1 MLAALWQPFAE
12 FAFCSGRCWAGGA
25 GVQRGPLGVFLM
37 LRRMSLIGDAISHGV
52 LPGAALAFWFFG
64 LSLPALT
71 FGGLVAGLGMAGLA
85 AWITRRTGLREDA
98 SLAAIYP
105 ISLAGGVLLL
115 GLAGRRIDLL
125 HLLFGSALAVDG
137 ETLRSMLTVAGTSLA
152 LLALIYRPLLW
163 DSFDPVFL
171 RGVSRFGAPAYA
183 LFLALVV
190 LNLVT
195 GFHAI
200 GALMVVGLMMLP
212 AAAALEPAPAGAA
225 ADGGGHRRELRVAGA
240 VAVVPR
246 QPAQRALHCVAG
258 GARLPDFGVR
268 RAGPRLAATRAPSRA
283 LLRSPACSCACA
295 LCCCCACPFHCPL
308 RRRRGW

>member
-12 FAFCSGRCWAGGA
+12 FAFLQRALLGGVALACSA
-25 GVQRGPLGVFLM
+25 GPLGVFLM

-105 ISLAGGVLLL
+105 VSLAGGVLLL

-212 AAAALEPAPAGAA
+212 AAAA
-225 ADGGGHRRELRVAGA
+225 RFWSR
-240 VAVVPR
+240 
-246 QPAQRALHCVAG
+246 
-258 GARLPDFGVR
+258 RLPVLLLTAAGIGASCVWLGLLLSFHANLPSGPCIVLLAGLAYLISVFVGPVHGLLR
-268 RAGPRLAATRAPSRA
+268 RA
-283 LLRSPACSCACA
+283 
-295 LCCCCACPFHCPL
+295 PL
-308 RRRRGW
+308 PVPC